1 MAVTERQR
9 HELFKWFEEQMGE
22 ERASTMIELMP
33 PTGFAELATK
43 QDLAERGY
51 RAAAQRKAMNMAA
64 VAATT
69 VAWLARSQVMKL
81 LVSDPTSRASNSARS
96 CLVASSAN
104 PVGGISSIIVAARS
118 WPIRSSNQRK
128 SW

>member
-43 QDLAERGY
+43 QDLAELEARLVGSLTGSFITWLL
-51 RAAAQRKAMNMAA
+51 ASQATV
-64 VAATT
+64 VAAT
-69 VAWLARSQVMKL
+69 AGMFIAFR
-81 LVSDPTSRASNSARS
+81 
-96 CLVASSAN
+96 
-104 PVGGISSIIVAARS
+104 
-118 WPIRSSNQRK
+118 
-128 SW
+128 

>member
-43 QDLAERGY
+43 QDLAELEVSLTKSFVTWLLASQATVV
-51 RAAAQRKAMNMAA
+51 AAMAA
-64 VAATT
+64 
-69 VAWLARSQVMKL
+69 L
-81 LVSDPTSRASNSARS
+81 
-96 CLVASSAN
+96 
-104 PVGGISSIIVAARS
+104 IVAFR
-118 WPIRSSNQRK
+118 
-128 SW
+128 

>member
-43 QDLAERGY
+43 QDLAELEVSLTKSVITWLLASQATVV
-51 RAAAQRKAMNMAA
+51 AAMAA
-64 VAATT
+64 MFVAF
-69 VAWLARSQVMKL
+69 R
-81 LVSDPTSRASNSARS
+81 
-96 CLVASSAN
+96 
-104 PVGGISSIIVAARS
+104 
-118 WPIRSSNQRK
+118 
-128 SW
+128 

>member
-43 QDLAERGY
+43 QDLAELETRLVGSLTSSFVTWLLLSQATVV
-51 RAAAQRKAMNMAA
+51 AAMAA
-64 VAATT
+64 MFVAF
-69 VAWLARSQVMKL
+69 R
-81 LVSDPTSRASNSARS
+81 
-96 CLVASSAN
+96 
-104 PVGGISSIIVAARS
+104 
-118 WPIRSSNQRK
+118 
-128 SW
+128 

>member
-43 QDLAERGY
+43 QDLAEFE
-51 RAAAQRKAMNMAA
+51 
-64 VAATT
+64 
-69 VAWLARSQVMKL
+69 ARL
-81 LVSDPTSRASNSARS
+81 SDR
-96 CLVASSAN
+96 
-104 PVGGISSIIVAARS
+104 
-118 WPIRSSNQRK
+118 
-128 SW
+128 

>member
-43 QDLAERGY
+43 QDLAELEVSLMKSVITWLLASQATVV
-51 RAAAQRKAMNMAA
+51 AAMAA
-64 VAATT
+64 MFVAF
-69 VAWLARSQVMKL
+69 R
-81 LVSDPTSRASNSARS
+81 
-96 CLVASSAN
+96 
-104 PVGGISSIIVAARS
+104 
-118 WPIRSSNQRK
+118 
-128 SW
+128 

>member
-43 QDLAERGY
+43 QDLAELEVSLMKSFITWLL
-51 RAAAQRKAMNMAA
+51 ASQ
-64 VAATT
+64 ATVVT
-69 VAWLARSQVMKL
+69 IMVGLLLAL
-81 LVSDPTSRASNSARS
+81 H
-96 CLVASSAN
+96 
-104 PVGGISSIIVAARS
+104 
-118 WPIRSSNQRK
+118 
-128 SW
+128 

>member
-43 QDLAERGY
+43 QDLAELEVSLTKSFITWLLASQATVV
-51 RAAAQRKAMNMAA
+51 AAMAA
-64 VAATT
+64 LFVAF
-69 VAWLARSQVMKL
+69 R
-81 LVSDPTSRASNSARS
+81 
-96 CLVASSAN
+96 
-104 PVGGISSIIVAARS
+104 
-118 WPIRSSNQRK
+118 
-128 SW
+128 